1 MNERIRELVEQSGIH
16 FYKQSVLDK
25 HYPELYDGVYCE
37 LSVEELEKFAEL
49 LEKEFFSAGYLAGKS
64 DGTMETIQECANF
77 LADSLDDHFASEQLR
92 EHFGVES

>member
-1 MNERIRELVEQSGIH
+1 MNERIRELAHEAGLPTYNPEGIPT
-16 FYKQSVLDK
+16 K
-25 HYPELYDGVYCE
+25 
-37 LSVEELEKFAEL
+37 LEKFAKL
-49 LEKEFFSAGYLAGKS
+49 LEQEFFSAGYLAGKS

>member
-1 MNERIRELVEQSGIH
+1 MNERIRELAEQAGIKIPANTEYNGH
-16 FYKQSVLDK
+16 IYRNA
-25 HYPELYDGVYCE
+25 
-37 LSVEELEKFAEL
+37 LEKFAKL
-49 LEKEFFSAGYLAGKS
+49 LEQEFFSAGYLAGKS